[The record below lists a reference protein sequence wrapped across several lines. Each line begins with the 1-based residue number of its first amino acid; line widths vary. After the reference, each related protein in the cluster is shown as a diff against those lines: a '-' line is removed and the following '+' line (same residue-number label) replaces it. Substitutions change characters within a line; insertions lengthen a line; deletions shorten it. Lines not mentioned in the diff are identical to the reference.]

1 MWGTI
6 LTFLG
11 SSVKSYFDHKQKKN
25 ELKQELE
32 LKQLSQESDW
42 DTKNAD
48 ARKGSWADEWFIIL
62 WSIPLIPL
70 FISPFVDIYMST
82 EPYREGQLMEAS
94 YKALEGL
101 DKAPDYYVTVL
112 LIMVAAS
119 FGYRKLA
126 DFAIKRNTTK

>member
-6 LTFLG
+6 ITFLG
-11 SSVKSYFDHKQKKN
+11 STVTSYFEHRQKKN

-48 ARKGSWADEWFIIL
+48 ARKGSWGDEWFIIIF
-62 WSIPLIPL
+62 SFPLINL
-70 FISPFVDIYMST
+70 FISPFVDLYM
-82 EPYREGQLMEAS
+82 EDGAYQKGQLADAA
-94 YKALEGL
+94 YKSLQSL
-101 DKAPDYYVTVL
+101 DTAPDWYITIL